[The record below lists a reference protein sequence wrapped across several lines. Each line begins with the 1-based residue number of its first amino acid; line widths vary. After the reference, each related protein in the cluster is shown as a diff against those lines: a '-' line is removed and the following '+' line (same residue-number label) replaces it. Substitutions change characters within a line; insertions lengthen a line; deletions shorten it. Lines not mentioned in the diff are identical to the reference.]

1 MRLKAL
7 YLKVQLKYNS
17 NMGELMTIKNIGFI
31 GLGAMGSVMAPLIVK
46 SGYNVYGYDIKANI
60 DKSSGINQV
69 QDIKELSSLDVI
81 IFMLPNGKIV
91 SDMAIKLLEMNLKSV
106 FIDMSSSD
114 PKETQELGQK
124 LKNKGVKFLDA
135 PVSGGVVRA
144 KTGDLMIMAGGDE
157 KLLEEVNDLLSV
169 MGKIQFAGPLGSGH
183 AIKALNNY
191 VSAAGLIS
199 SFEALATARS
209 FGIKPE
215 NFLKIINGA
224 TGKNNTTEVKLDKF
238 VISEKF
244 NSGFALDLMVKD
256 VSIANSLIRDL
267 SSDKP
272 FSNDVL
278 NHLSESL
285 KALGGNPDHTEV
297 YKAIKK

>member
-1 MRLKAL
+1 
-7 YLKVQLKYNS
+7 
-17 NMGELMTIKNIGFI
+17 MTIKNVGFF

-46 SGYNVYGYDIKANI
+46 SGCNVLGYDIKTKI
-60 DKSSGINQV
+60 DKSSGVKQVEDIN
-69 QDIKELSSLDVI
+69 DFSGLDVV
-81 IFMLPNGKIV
+81 IFMLPNGRIV
-91 SDMAIKLLEMNLKSV
+91 SDMANKLLEMNLKSV
-106 FIDMSSSD
+106 FIDMSSTD
-114 PKETQELGQK
+114 PRETQELGKK
-124 LKNKGVKFLDA
+124 LKSKGIKFLDA
-135 PVSGGVVRA
+135 PVSGGVARA
-144 KTGDLMIMAGGDE
+144 KTGNLMIMAGGNE

-169 MGKIQFAGPLGSGH
+169 MGKVQFAGPLGSGH

-215 NFLKIINGA
+215 NFLNIINGA

-244 NSGFALDLMVKD
+244 NSGFSLDLMVKD

-272 FSNDVL
+272 FSIDVL

>member
-1 MRLKAL
+1 
-7 YLKVQLKYNS
+7 
-17 NMGELMTIKNIGFI
+17 MGELMTIKNIGFI

-69 QDIKELSSLDVI
+69 QDIKELSSLDAI

-114 PKETQELGQK
+114 PRETQELGKK

-135 PVSGGVVRA
+135 PVSGGVARA
-144 KTGDLMIMAGGDE
+144 KTGDLMIMAGGNE
-157 KLLEEVNDLLSV
+157 KLLEEVNDLLSG
-169 MGKIQFAGPLGSGH
+169 MGKVQFAGPLGSGH

-267 SSDKP
+267 SSDQP

>member
-1 MRLKAL
+1 
-7 YLKVQLKYNS
+7 
-17 NMGELMTIKNIGFI
+17 MGELMTIKNIGFI

-91 SDMAIKLLEMNLKSV
+91 SDMAIKLLEINLKSV

-114 PKETQELGQK
+114 PRETQELGKK
-124 LKNKGVKFLDA
+124 LKSKGIKFLDA
-135 PVSGGVVRA
+135 PVSGGVARA
-144 KTGDLMIMAGGDE
+144 KTGDLMIMAGGNE
-157 KLLEEVNDLLSV
+157 ELLEEVNDLLSV
-169 MGKIQFAGPLGSGH
+169 MGKVQFAGPLGSGH

-244 NSGFALDLMVKD
+244 NSGFTLDLMVKD

>member
-1 MRLKAL
+1 
-7 YLKVQLKYNS
+7 
-17 NMGELMTIKNIGFI
+17 MGELMTIKNIGFI

-46 SGYNVYGYDIKANI
+46 SGCNVLGYDIKAKI
-60 DKSSGINQV
+60 DKSSGVKQVEDIN
-69 QDIKELSSLDVI
+69 EFSGLDVI
-81 IFMLPNGKIV
+81 IFMLPNGRIV
-91 SDMAIKLLEMNLKSV
+91 SEMAIKLLEMNLKSV

-114 PKETQELGQK
+114 PRETQELGKK
-124 LKNKGVKFLDA
+124 LKNKDVKFLDA
-135 PVSGGVVRA
+135 PVSGGVARA
-144 KTGDLMIMAGGDE
+144 ITGDLMIMAGGDE
-157 KLLEEVNDLLSV
+157 KILEEVNDLLSV
-169 MGKIQFAGPLGSGH
+169 MGKVQFAGPLGSGH

-209 FGIKPE
+209 FGIEPE

-278 NHLSESL
+278 GHLSKSL

-297 YKAIKK
+297 YKTIKK

>member
-1 MRLKAL
+1 
-7 YLKVQLKYNS
+7 
-17 NMGELMTIKNIGFI
+17 MGELMTIKNIGFI

-46 SGYNVYGYDIKANI
+46 SGCNVLGYDIKAKI
-60 DKSSGINQV
+60 DKSSGVNQV
-69 QDIKELSSLDVI
+69 EDINEFSGLDVI
-81 IFMLPNGKIV
+81 IFMLPNGRVV
-91 SDMAIKLLEMNLKSV
+91 SEMAIKLLEMNLKSV

-114 PKETQELGQK
+114 PRETQELGKK

-135 PVSGGVVRA
+135 PVSGGVARA
-144 KTGDLMIMAGGDE
+144 ITGDLMIMAGGDE
-157 KLLEEVNDLLSV
+157 KLLEEVNDLLSA
-169 MGKIQFAGPLGSGH
+169 MGKVQFAGPLGSGH

-209 FGIKPE
+209 FGIEPE

-224 TGKNNTTEVKLDKF
+224 TGKNNTTEVKLDKY

-256 VSIANSLIRDL
+256 VTIANSLIKDI
-267 SSDKP
+267 SSNKP
-272 FSNDVL
+272 LSNDVL
-278 NHLSESL
+278 SHLSE
-285 KALGGNPDHTEV
+285 ALRTLEGNPDHTEV
-297 YKAIKK
+297 YKVIKK

>member
-1 MRLKAL
+1 
-7 YLKVQLKYNS
+7 
-17 NMGELMTIKNIGFI
+17 MTIKNIGFI

-46 SGYNVYGYDIKANI
+46 SGYIVHGYDIEVNI
-60 DKSSGINQV
+60 DKSSGVKQVDDIN
-69 QDIKELSSLDVI
+69 ELSGLDVL

-91 SDMAIKLLEMNLKSV
+91 SEVAQKLMGTNLKSI

-114 PKETQELGQK
+114 PKETQELGK
-124 LKNKGVKFLDA
+124 ILKNKGIKFLDA
-135 PVSGGVVRA
+135 PVSGGVARA
-144 KTGDLMIMAGGDE
+144 RTGDLMIMVGGDE
-157 KLLEEVNDLLSV
+157 THLKELDSLLSV
-169 MGKIQFAGPLGSGH
+169 MGKVQFAGPLGSGH

-191 VSAAGLIS
+191 MSAAGLIA

-256 VSIANSLIRDL
+256 VKIANNLIKDL
-267 SSDKP
+267 SSEKP
-272 FSNDVL
+272 LSNDIL
-278 NHLSESL
+278 SHLS
-285 KALGGNPDHTEV
+285 KALRILKGNPDHTEV

>member
-1 MRLKAL
+1 
-7 YLKVQLKYNS
+7 
-17 NMGELMTIKNIGFI
+17 MGELMTIKNIGFI

-114 PKETQELGQK
+114 PRETQELGKK
-124 LKNKGVKFLDA
+124 LKSKGIKFLDA
-135 PVSGGVVRA
+135 PVSGGVARA
-144 KTGDLMIMAGGDE
+144 KTGDLMIMAGGNE
-157 KLLEEVNDLLSV
+157 ELLEEVNDLLSV
-169 MGKIQFAGPLGSGH
+169 MGKVQFAGPLGSGH

-256 VSIANSLIRDL
+256 VSIANSIIKDL

-278 NHLSESL
+278 NYLAASL
-285 KALGGNPDHTEV
+285 KALGDNPDHTEV

>member
-1 MRLKAL
+1 
-7 YLKVQLKYNS
+7 
-17 NMGELMTIKNIGFI
+17 MGELMTIKNIGFI

-46 SGYNVYGYDIKANI
+46 SGCNVLGYDIKAKI
-60 DKSSGINQV
+60 DKSSGVQQVEDIN
-69 QDIKELSSLDVI
+69 DFNGLDVI
-81 IFMLPNGKIV
+81 IFMLPNGRIV
-91 SDMAIKLLEMNLKSV
+91 SEMAIKLLEKNLKSV

-114 PKETQELGQK
+114 PRETQELGKK

-135 PVSGGVVRA
+135 PVSGGVARA
-144 KTGDLMIMAGGDE
+144 ITGDLMIMAGGDE
-157 KLLEEVNDLLSV
+157 KLLEEVSDLLSV
-169 MGKIQFAGPLGSGH
+169 MGKVQFAGPLGSGH

-209 FGIKPE
+209 FGIEPE

-256 VSIANSLIRDL
+256 VTIANSLIKDI
-267 SSDKP
+267 SSNKP
-272 FSNDVL
+272 LSNDVL
-278 NHLSESL
+278 SHLSESL
-285 KALGGNPDHTEV
+285 KLLGGNPDHTEV
-297 YKAIKK
+297 YKTIKK

>member
-1 MRLKAL
+1 
-7 YLKVQLKYNS
+7 
-17 NMGELMTIKNIGFI
+17 MGELMTIKNIGFI

-106 FIDMSSSD
+106 LIDMSSSD
-114 PKETQELGQK
+114 PRETQELGKK
-124 LKNKGVKFLDA
+124 LKSKGIKFLDA
-135 PVSGGVVRA
+135 PVSGGVARA
-144 KTGDLMIMAGGDE
+144 KTGDLMIMAGGNE
-157 KLLEEVNDLLSV
+157 QLLEEVNDLLSV
-169 MGKIQFAGPLGSGH
+169 MGKVQFAGPLGSGH

-191 VSAAGLIS
+191 VSAAGLIA

-209 FGIKPE
+209 FGIEPK

-238 VISEKF
+238 VISENF
-244 NSGFALDLMVKD
+244 NSGFSLDLMIKD
-256 VSIANSLIRDL
+256 VSIAEKLIKKLIYNNSL
-267 SSDKP
+267 SEHV
-272 FSNDVL
+272 SNYL
-278 NHLSESL
+278 IESQEKLL
-285 KALGGNPDHTEV
+285 KKADHTEI
-297 YKAIKK
+297 YKIFKKTLWLDLIWFIYFFY

>member
-1 MRLKAL
+1 
-7 YLKVQLKYNS
+7 
-17 NMGELMTIKNIGFI
+17 MGELMTIKNIGFI

-114 PKETQELGQK
+114 PRETQELGKK

-135 PVSGGVVRA
+135 PVSGGVARA
-144 KTGDLMIMAGGDE
+144 KTGDLMIMAGGNE

>member
-1 MRLKAL
+1 
-7 YLKVQLKYNS
+7 
-17 NMGELMTIKNIGFI
+17 MGELMTIKNIGFI

-46 SGYNVYGYDIKANI
+46 SGCKVLGYDIKAKI
-60 DKSSGINQV
+60 DKLSGVKQV
-69 QDIKELSSLDVI
+69 EDLNDFSGLDVI
-81 IFMLPNGKIV
+81 IFMLPNGRIV
-91 SDMAIKLLEMNLKSV
+91 SEMTIKLLEMNLKSV

-114 PKETQELGQK
+114 PRETQELGKK
-124 LKNKGVKFLDA
+124 LKNKDVKFLDA
-135 PVSGGVVRA
+135 PVSGGVARA
-144 KTGDLMIMAGGDE
+144 ITGDLMIMAGGDE
-157 KLLEEVNDLLSV
+157 KVLEEVSDLLSV
-169 MGKIQFAGPLGSGH
+169 MGKVQFAGPLGSGH

-209 FGIKPE
+209 FGIEPE

-256 VSIANSLIRDL
+256 VTIANSLIKYF

-272 FSNDVL
+272 LSNDVL
-278 NHLSESL
+278 SNLSESL
-285 KALGGNPDHTEV
+285 KVLGGNPDHTEI
-297 YKAIKK
+297 YKTIKK